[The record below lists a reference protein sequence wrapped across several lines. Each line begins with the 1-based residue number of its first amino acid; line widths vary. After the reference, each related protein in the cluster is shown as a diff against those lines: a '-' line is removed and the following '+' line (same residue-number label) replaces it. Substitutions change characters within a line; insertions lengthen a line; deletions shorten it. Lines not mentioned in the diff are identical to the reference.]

1 MRGCR
6 FQLHIRSLCRVQARD
21 GKALLVFHLSSCV
34 LYAVFVRKEL
44 RSVLSKIKNGEV
56 LHFWTSAM
64 NNFTEIPWKHFTIG
78 SDLLN
83 LIIKLISLNE
93 TSKSKS
99 ESLEVLKIVKDLWR
113 EPTITTKL
121 QTSCCIKLFKELKI
135 L

>member
-1 MRGCR
+1 M
-6 FQLHIRSLCRVQARD
+6 
-21 GKALLVFHLSSCV
+21 
-34 LYAVFVRKEL
+34 
-44 RSVLSKIKNGEV
+44 RSVSNKIKNCEV
-56 LHFWTSAM
+56 MRFLASAM

-78 SDLLN
+78 SDLLD

-113 EPTITTKL
+113 EPKITTEL
-121 QTSCCIKLFKELKI
+121 QTRNSIKLIKGLKD

>member
-1 MRGCR
+1 MRC
-6 FQLHIRSLCRVQARD
+6 
-21 GKALLVFHLSSCV
+21 
-34 LYAVFVRKEL
+34 
-44 RSVLSKIKNGEV
+44 VLSKIKNGEV

-78 SDLLN
+78 SDLLD

-113 EPTITTKL
+113 EPKITTEL
-121 QTSCCIKLFKELKI
+121 QTRNSIKLFKGLKD